1 MTTIS
6 KKIDPANQASETV
19 GPDDRGKRSTEPA
32 SYPDERDRR
41 TPRQDGGRDIT
52 LSHQEAQAGSPDD
65 SAVCGEEDIG
75 VGLEFLVTDDQDHS
89 ENENSNQ
96 NHNKDSNQKPG
107 RR

>member
-1 MTTIS
+1 MTTTS
-6 KKIDPANQASETV
+6 KKVDSANQASQTV
-19 GPDDRGKRSTEPA
+19 GPGDRGKRSTEPA
-32 SYPDERDRR
+32 SYPDERDKR

-89 ENENSNQ
+89 ENDNSNQ
-96 NHNKDSNQKPG
+96 NHDNDRNKNPSQ
-107 RR
+107 